1 VGDLVS
7 GVVYTSRDPSA
18 QLPEGGSYLIET
30 TGSALMDGFFIQVD
44 APSAPQGLRLAG
56 MVADGVDEAV
66 VAAAQP
72 LVIGWEAGVTSDRI
86 LLEVLPVD
94 DGGAGAF
101 RCVFEDDGSATVPAT
116 YLAYAPGTELDV
128 IAHRLRETTVKLP
141 GVDEA
146 VVEFDY
152 AVLARIA
159 VGE

>member
-1 VGDLVS
+1 
-7 GVVYTSRDPSA
+7 
-18 QLPEGGSYLIET
+18 
-30 TGSALMDGFFIQVD
+30 M
-44 APSAPQGLRLAG
+44 
-56 MVADGVDEAV
+56 
-66 VAAAQP
+66 
-72 LVIGWEAGVTSDRI
+72 
-86 LLEVLPVD
+86 D

-101 RCVFEDDGSATVPAT
+101 RCVFEDDGSAIVPAT
-116 YLAYAPGTELDV
+116 YLAFAPGTELDV